1 MRSVMKTVSAL
12 VALASGVAL
21 LRSPAESQGRGDI
34 AIRVPDV
41 PGPYCVYGVE
51 KRLMELPEVA
61 TVRMLWEADE
71 IRVALKEGA
80 VVRRERIEDAIER
93 AEYPYPYEIQL

>member
-1 MRSVMKTVSAL
+1 MRSVLKTVSVL
-12 VALASGVAL
+12 IALASGVAL
-21 LRSPAESQGRGDI
+21 LRSPAESQGRSDI
-34 AIRVPDV
+34 IIRVPDV

-51 KRLMELPEVA
+51 KRLLELPEVA

-80 VVRRERIEDAIER
+80 VVSRERIEDAIER